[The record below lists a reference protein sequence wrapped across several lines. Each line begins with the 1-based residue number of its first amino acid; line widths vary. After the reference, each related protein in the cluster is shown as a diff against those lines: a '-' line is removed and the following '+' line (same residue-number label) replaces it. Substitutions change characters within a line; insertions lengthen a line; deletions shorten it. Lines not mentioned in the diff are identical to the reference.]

1 MFGKHAATAF
11 EVEAERRREVI
22 AETMRDLRRNLRNA
36 RGEGL
41 ESERWTTPTGRG
53 LTWLAATLLARV
65 LQRT

>member
-1 MFGKHAATAF
+1 MFGKDAATAF

-22 AETMRDLRRNLRNA
+22 
-36 RGEGL
+36 